1 MAHLKQALF
10 FMSASSIIPRFRR
23 RGKTGK
29 RSYTVPKDR
38 RHYFMYNDEFRSS
51 DSYRFTNRDGL
62 THDDYAPAPRQE
74 YYQSAPA
81 QKQGFFRRTWVKV
94 TALVLACA
102 IVGGAAGYGGAA
114 LARGGSSSGST
125 TINESDREITAVQI
139 KKVDG
144 QTKMQPS
151 EVYAATVNS
160 AVSINCSSQSTNIF
174 GQTTQS
180 ASSGSGFV
188 ITKDGYIVTNYH
200 VVNGASSV
208 KVTLYNGDTYDAT
221 LVGGD
226 SDYDVAVLKI
236 NAVGLTPVTLGDSA
250 DVNVG
255 DTVLAIGNPLGELT
269 FSMSQG
275 IVSSCN
281 RAINVDGTP
290 FNMIQVDC
298 SINPGNSGGPLM
310 NLYGEVVGIVSAK
323 YSTYSSTTVEG
334 LGFAIPISDVKSI
347 ITDIME
353 NGAVTGKAY
362 MAVTVGTMNA
372 QMAAQYGIDL
382 DQGVFVYSVTKGGA
396 GDKAGLRLGDVIT
409 KMGDT
414 AITSRQDLSAAMKS
428 YRAGDTVTLTV
439 YRDGS
444 YITTDITFDQQ
455 PQVTGT
461 EDDTSNDSGGNSGN
475 GYYGQMPDNWQ
486 EFYNYFFG
494 NRG

>member
-1 MAHLKQALF
+1 
-10 FMSASSIIPRFRR
+10 
-23 RGKTGK
+23 
-29 RSYTVPKDR
+29 
-38 RHYFMYNDEFRSS
+38 MYNDEFNNN
-51 DSYRFTNRDGL
+51 DMYRFTNREVPR
-62 THDDYAPAPRQE
+62 DDYAPAPRQE
-74 YYQSAPA
+74 NTYTAPVK
-81 QKQGFFRRTWVKV
+81 KQGFFRRTWVKV

-102 IVGGAAGYGGAA
+102 VVGGAAGYGGAA
-114 LARGGSSSGST
+114 LAGGSTSGGKT
-125 TINESDREITAVQI
+125 TINESDRTATAVQI

-144 QTKMQPS
+144 KTKMQPA
-151 EVYAATVNS
+151 EVYASTVNS
-160 AVSINCSSQSTNIF
+160 TVSINCSTTTNVF

-180 ASSGSGFV
+180 ASSGSGF
-188 ITKDGYIVTNYH
+188 IISQDGYIVTNYH
-200 VVNGASSV
+200 VISGASSV

-221 LVGGD
+221 VIGGD

-236 NAVGLTPVTLGDSA
+236 NAAGLTPVTLGNSA

-255 DTVLAIGNPLGELT
+255 DSVLAIGNPLGELT
-269 FSMSQG
+269 FSMSG
-275 IVSSCN
+275 GYVSSCN

-334 LGFAIPISDVKSI
+334 LGFAIPIDDVKSI

-362 MAVTVGTMNA
+362 MAVTVGTMNS
-372 QMAAQYGIDL
+372 QMAAQYSIDIIENGQVTGKAYLAIKAGTMTEQMAAQYNIGISE
-382 DQGVFVYSVTKGGA
+382 GVFVYSVVKGGA

-414 AITSRQDLSAAMKS
+414 TLTSRQDLSAALKS
-428 YRAGDTVTLTV
+428 YRAGDTATLTV
-439 YRDGS
+439 FRDGS

-455 PQVTGT
+455 PQITGT
-461 EDDTSNDSGGNSGN
+461 DTEEDTSSQGGNNGGYSG
-475 GYYGQMPDNWQ
+475 QIPENWQ

>member
-1 MAHLKQALF
+1 MNENNDYRPENEGYSNPDNLYHYNYRSQEDQGRHEAPAVSKKPSFWH
-10 FMSASSIIPRFRR
+10 
-23 RGKTGK
+23 KTG
-29 RSYTVPKDR
+29 
-38 RHYFMYNDEFRSS
+38 
-51 DSYRFTNRDGL
+51 
-62 THDDYAPAPRQE
+62 
-74 YYQSAPA
+74 
-81 QKQGFFRRTWVKV
+81 VKI
-94 TALVLACA
+94 TALLLACA
-102 IVGGAAGYGGAA
+102 VVGGAAGYGGAA
-114 LARGGSSSGST
+114 LSKSGKT
-125 TINESDREITAVQI
+125 TIQQSNRTAQEVTV
-139 KKVDG
+139 KKVTG
-144 QTKMQPS
+144 QALMSPA
-151 EVYAATVNS
+151 EVYASTVNS
-160 AVSINCSSQSTNIF
+160 IVSINCSAVSTNIF
-174 GQTTQS
+174 GQRVES

-188 ITKDGYIVTNYH
+188 ITQDGYIVTNHH
-200 VVNGASSV
+200 VISGASSV
-208 KVTLYNGDTYDAT
+208 TVTMYDGTEYPAT
-221 LVGGD
+221 VVGSD

-236 NAVGLTPVTLGDSA
+236 NATGLQPVTLGSSE

-275 IVSSCN
+275 IVSCCD

-334 LGFAIPISDVKSI
+334 LGFAIPIDDVKSI

-362 MAVTVGTMNA
+362 MAVTVGTMNS
-372 QMAAQYGIDL
+372 QMAAQYSIDI
-382 DQGVFVYSVTKGGA
+382 DQGVFVYSVVKGGA

-414 AITSRQDLSAAMKS
+414 TLTSRQDLSAALKS
-428 YRAGDTVTLTV
+428 YRAGDTATLTV
-439 YRDGS
+439 FRDGS

-455 PQVTGT
+455 PQITGT
-461 EDDTSNDSGGNSGN
+461 DTEEDTSSQGGNN
-475 GYYGQMPDNWQ
+475 GGYNGQMPENWQ

>member
-1 MAHLKQALF
+1 
-10 FMSASSIIPRFRR
+10 
-23 RGKTGK
+23 
-29 RSYTVPKDR
+29 
-38 RHYFMYNDEFRSS
+38 MYNDEFNNN
-51 DSYRFTNRDGL
+51 DMYRFTNREVPR
-62 THDDYAPAPRQE
+62 DDYAPAPRQE
-74 YYQSAPA
+74 NTPAAPA
-81 QKQGFFRRTWVKV
+81 QKSGFFHRTWIKI

-102 IVGGAAGYGGAA
+102 VVGGAAGYGGAA
-114 LARGGSSSGST
+114 LAKSSHAGDT
-125 TINESDREITAVQI
+125 TINESDRTVTAVEV

-144 QTKMQPS
+144 QTKMQPA
-151 EVYAATVNS
+151 EVYASTVNS
-160 AVSINCSSQSTNIF
+160 TVSINCSSQSTNIF

-180 ASSGSGFV
+180 ASSGSGF
-188 ITKDGYIVTNYH
+188 IISEDGYIVTNYH

-221 LVGGD
+221 VIGGD

-236 NAVGLTPVTLGDSA
+236 NAAGLTPVVLGDSA

-275 IVSSCN
+275 IVSSCD

-290 FNMIQVDC
+290 FTMIQVDA

-323 YSTYSSTTVEG
+323 YSTYSTTTVEG
-334 LGFAIPISDVKSI
+334 LGFAIPISDVKSV

-362 MAVTVGTMNA
+362 MAVTVGTMNS
-372 QMAAQYGIDL
+372 QLAAQFGIDI
-382 DQGVFVYSVTKGGA
+382 DQGVFVYSVVEGGA
-396 GDKAGLRLGDVIT
+396 GDKAGLERCDVIT

-414 AITSRQDLSAAMKS
+414 AITSRQDLSAAMKG

-439 YRDGS
+439 YRNGS

-455 PQVTGT
+455 PQTTGT
-461 EDDTSNDSGGNSGN
+461 DTEEDTSSQGGSNGGYSG
-475 GYYGQMPDNWQ
+475 QIPENWQ